1 MLDYIVMYNV
11 LYFLPQFNACMVFIT
26 GDQHATSLLGHDN
39 HLYVGTSA
47 GTVEVYESESGDL
60 LQLFSWHAAGVMGL
74 MELPPEIKQSIYA
87 ECSSARCL
95 PSTHQSLVKN
105 EIVPYQRV
113 CQESCLQR
121 NTYAL
126 SRLKLIH
133 KSVTYSDAPLMVS
146 IGNGLAESVKI
157 NCENKSHDTILFTWS
172 GIPSA

>member
-1 MLDYIVMYNV
+1 
-11 LYFLPQFNACMVFIT
+11 MVFFT
-26 GDQHATSLLGHDN
+26 GGHRATSLLGHDN

-47 GTVEVYESESGDL
+47 GVVEVYESESGDL
-60 LQLFSWHAAGVMGL
+60 LQLFSWHAAGVTAL
-74 MELPPEIKQSIYA
+74 IELPPEMKQSICA

-95 PSTHQSLVKN
+95 PSTHQSLVNN

-126 SRLKLIH
+126 SRLHLIH
-133 KSVTYSDAPLMVS
+133 KSMTFSDTPLMIS

-157 NCENKSHDTILFTWS
+157 NCESESHDAILFTWS
-172 GIPSA
+172 GVPST